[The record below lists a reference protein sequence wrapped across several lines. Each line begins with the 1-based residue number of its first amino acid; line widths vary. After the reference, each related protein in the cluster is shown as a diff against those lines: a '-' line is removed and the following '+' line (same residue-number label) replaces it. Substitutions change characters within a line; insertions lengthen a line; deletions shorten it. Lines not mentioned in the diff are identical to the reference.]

1 MKKTHLTTISKSGTS
16 GNKQQTPNT
25 KLQLYSP
32 FQIACKY
39 VRYLF
44 TASNG
49 KGHGVHSPY
58 VFEWI
63 EKALNGKENGPIQ
76 TQIESQRKQLLAN
89 SKTIEVKDLG
99 AGSTSLSSTQRKISA
114 IAQSSLK
121 SFKYASLLHR
131 IADFHGA
138 ETIVELGTSLGLTT
152 SYLASIPS
160 NPSVYTFEGVPDIAK
175 QAASV
180 FEALS
185 LRNITLIQ
193 GHFDETLPAFLKENH
208 KLDLVYID
216 GNHRKEPTLNYFKQ
230 ILQNSHENTMMI
242 FDDIHWS
249 KEMEEAWDFIK
260 AHESVTLSMDLF
272 FIGIVM
278 FRKDFKVKQHFVIR
292 Y

>member
-1 MKKTHLTTISKSGTS
+1 M
-16 GNKQQTPNT
+16 
-25 KLQLYSP
+25 YSP

-63 EKALNGKENGPIQ
+63 EKVLNGKKNGPIQ
-76 TQIESQRKQLLAN
+76 TQIESQRKQLIAN

-99 AGSTSLSSTQRKISA
+99 AGSTSLTSTQRKISD

-131 IADFHGA
+131 IAAFHGA

-152 SYLASIPS
+152 SYLASIPN

-180 FEALS
+180 FDALA
-185 LRNITLIQ
+185 LQNITLIQ

-216 GNHRKEPTLNYFKQ
+216 GNHRKEPTINYFKQ
-230 ILQNSHENTMMI
+230 ILQNSQENTMMI

-249 KEMEEAWDFIK
+249 KEMEESWDFIK
-260 AHESVTLSMDLF
+260 AHESVTLSLDLF